1 MTQVYPKVK
10 ADVESC
16 ANPPNL
22 DVALST
28 RASES
33 TLSSINDKIVK
44 CDTDNVSIVNFPS
57 DYPDSTTHSKLDTIN
72 STLQTNLP
80 RKIIA
85 DDGSGTYAEI
95 QRTGNNLNVQIKGDD
110 IGLAKES
117 TLSSINSKI
126 TVCDT
131 SNVSGTVTARLQGF
145 DGSNWQNLQVES
157 SDYPNLKV
165 GIFYRNKQAEVW
177 PHVGDAQ
184 SGSTN
189 KLDVAAFLM
198 GFNGSSWDRLRCDAN
213 KYLLVTLGAD
223 NVGLAKESTLSSINS
238 KIVTCDTSNISGV
251 IEVLPRKVVLEY
263 DLANISVADLIS
275 KPFISVI
282 GEEFLRSDADGA
294 YATSD
299 YCSIHINLPQTRF
312 PERLEFQ
319 AKWSS
324 ESNTYIQWFVRFPK
338 TSGGDNKFQLICMG
352 NGTDAIIRFDYWKDG
367 TSWSVS
373 HTVTADTFYTITAEI
388 APNVPWVRIRYDGTQ
403 LALVNWEG
411 YFDQIVRYQT
421 NYFYLTPSTLYR
433 LKYIKIWLTTG
444 L

>member
-145 DGSNWQNLQVES
+145 DGSNWQNLEVWS
-157 SDYPNLKV
+157 SNIKALKV
-165 GIFYRNKQAEVW
+165 VPVDDEGEAIETCVNVTDSYTR
-177 PHVGDAQ
+177 PR
-184 SGSTN
+184 S
-189 KLDVAAFLM
+189 VATVSFLM

-223 NVGLAKESTLSSINS
+223 NIGLAKESTLSSINS